1 MNTLPVF
8 LLLASASA
16 APQLEGLA
24 NIFKALAGDDQAGET
39 NGDYEQVPYTT
50 LKTYNVRFK
59 VASSFLAFLI
69 TICRDTRCGSTRA

>member
-24 NIFKALAGDDQAGET
+24 NIFKALAGDDEAGET

-59 VASSFLAFLI
+59 LASFPAFLT